1 MKKTQNHAGNQ
12 KNGHISLGDKNP
24 IICKFFK
31 DFTNRRKNTVRQ
43 FLAVRFSLTLSNT
56 ETTFETLQQSGK
68 RDSFKCILKSQASM
82 YPSCLQFFR
91 ITTGTQWEKDIF
103 DKSSLVMTY
112 LTNLEVTEI
121 LCSFRSA
128 LERKTSK
135 EIHESSRLEFLE
147 NNLLYQMLKAT
158 PLGC

>member
-1 MKKTQNHAGNQ
+1 
-12 KNGHISLGDKNP
+12 
-24 IICKFFK
+24 
-31 DFTNRRKNTVRQ
+31 
-43 FLAVRFSLTLSNT
+43 
-56 ETTFETLQQSGK
+56 
-68 RDSFKCILKSQASM
+68 M

-91 ITTGTQWEKDIF
+91 TTTGIHWEKDIF

-135 EIHESSRLEFLE
+135 EIHESSRLEFLK
-147 NNLLYQMLKAT
+147 NNMIYQMLKAT
-158 PLGC
+158 PQGC